1 MAANERQE
9 LEELRR
15 IDELEK
21 KAAGSKSAEKP
32 TLGEQTAAAGKSAL
46 ESAGGAAGGYAGAE
60 LGAMAGAP
68 LGPVGVLGGGL
79 AGGVVGYYGGEK
91 LQEKIGEYIP
101 ESVKK
106 VAGFSP
112 EQRAKE
118 RKEMPTASTIG
129 KYAPDVAAV
138 APSVYQLGR
147 YGITKAADLGNL
159 LLGKKTAKQAGQV
172 GKEAAAAGTEAE
184 KALTQ
189 QEAETQRLLAKEKEA
204 RAATAKSQA
213 ERQQMA
219 AKAAAKA
226 APAGQRSLR
235 ELAGVRTLPEAGAF
249 KPIPQTPTEVGNFL
263 RQQAENYV
271 NAIKTQRNEAAKVG
285 FANAKNEAAL
295 KQRLGQYVDTS
306 PLVSEI
312 DKLISKGG
320 STDYIRSIN
329 QLKNDLAATKDFE
342 GLEVIRRRLGDAAFG
357 LPEEGYKAIGQ
368 GFAKDMYK
376 GLADQMK
383 AYSSDF
389 EKYLADYARLSK
401 NIEAHGTKVGKGLTE
416 TQDAAGVYYAKP
428 AEQVAKDIFSSP
440 EKYKQFVDAVG
451 GNLEIAASAG
461 RKFFAGKLESAKTP
475 EAVEKILKE
484 NRELLRQPGMGGA
497 KQDIERRITGAK
509 QDIENYLAS
518 LRQSGKRAEAAG
530 AISEEAK
537 TAQKA
542 IAEEVKD
549 LDKAAATK
557 LKNISGEKGA
567 KTLMSDAVNAL
578 SSAKPRKAIE
588 TFENAVLPKIRDAE
602 AKAGTRLLSDQ
613 QIETLRQQVQQLE
626 KIADKT
632 ERARVI
638 AGVLT
643 TALLGYGTVTQGTK
657 LLGALGI
664 SE

>member
-1 MAANERQE
+1 
-9 LEELRR
+9 
-15 IDELEK
+15 
-21 KAAGSKSAEKP
+21 
-32 TLGEQTAAAGKSAL
+32 
-46 ESAGGAAGGYAGAE
+46 
-60 LGAMAGAP
+60 
-68 LGPVGVLGGGL
+68 
-79 AGGVVGYYGGEK
+79 
-91 LQEKIGEYIP
+91 
-101 ESVKK
+101 
-106 VAGFSP
+106 
-112 EQRAKE
+112 
-118 RKEMPTASTIG
+118 
-129 KYAPDVAAV
+129 
-138 APSVYQLGR
+138 
-147 YGITKAADLGNL
+147 
-159 LLGKKTAKQAGQV
+159 
-172 GKEAAAAGTEAE
+172 
-184 KALTQ
+184 
-189 QEAETQRLLAKEKEA
+189 
-204 RAATAKSQA
+204 
-213 ERQQMA
+213 
-219 AKAAAKA
+219 
-226 APAGQRSLR
+226 
-235 ELAGVRTLPEAGAF
+235 
-249 KPIPQTPTEVGNFL
+249 L

-461 RKFFAGKLESAKTP
+461 RKFFANKLESAKTP

-484 NRELLRQPGMGGA
+484 NRELLRQPGMG
-497 KQDIERRITGAK
+497 GAK

-578 SSAKPRKAIE
+578 SSAKPGKAIE

-657 LLGALGI
+657 LLDALGI

>member
-1 MAANERQE
+1 MEK
-9 LEELRR
+9 EESIMTEEEEFEFRARR
-15 IDELEK
+15 EK
-21 KAAGSKSAEKP
+21 EKAAQSKPSEKP
-32 TLGEQTAAAGKSAL
+32 TFGEQATAAGKSAL

-79 AGGVVGYYGGEK
+79 AGGLVGYYGGEN

-184 KALTQ
+184 RALTQ

-219 AKAAAKA
+219 EKTAAKA

-249 KPIPQTPTEVGNFL
+249 KPIPLTPTEVGNFL

-312 DKLISKGG
+312 DRLISKGG

-484 NRELLRQPGMGGA
+484 NRELLRQPGMAGA
-497 KQDIERRITGAK
+497 KQDL
-509 QDIENYLAS
+509 ENYLAS
-518 LRQSGKRAEAAG
+518 LRQSGKRTEAAG

-537 TAQKA
+537 TAQEA
-542 IAEEVKD
+542 IAQEVKD

-557 LKNISGEKGA
+557 LKGVSEA
-567 KTLMSDAVNAL
+567 KTIMSDAVKAL
-578 SSAKPRKAIE
+578 SSAAPGRAVN
-588 TFENAVLPKIRDAE
+588 TFESTVLPKIRAAE
-602 AKAGTRLLSDQ
+602 EKAGTRLLSDQ
-613 QIETLRQQVQQLE
+613 QIEALRQQVKQLE
-626 KIADKT
+626 RIADKT
-632 ERARVI
+632 EKTRVI
-638 AGVLT
+638 TKILAG
-643 TALLGYGTVTQGTK
+643 ALVGYETVTQGAK
-657 LLGALGI
+657 LVGALGAT
-664 SE
+664 E